1 MDSHGKEIYIIIYKI
16 SQTFNDV
23 LLIFYAASRVE
34 GVDRVKKKS
43 TSHTHIMIL
52 EKVFYFQLRP
62 RGLEVL
68 DGIDHQ

>member
-34 GVDRVKKKS
+34 GVDRVKKINLSYIYNDPRKS
-43 TSHTHIMIL
+43 IL
-52 EKVFYFQLRP
+52 FSASP
-62 RGLEVL
+62 SGLEVL